1 MARINRR
8 STFVLG
14 LGAASLLVLRTPC
27 AEAAVGEEKE
37 LAKGVKQKSL
47 GEGPAMIPGYSK
59 VTLRDIIFEPGS
71 TIGPNTMK
79 NPMVCHITQG
89 DLTLVQDGKEFVA
102 KKDYVWTCA
111 KDTVEGATNKGT
123 TIAIMRITDLL
134 ES

>member
-1 MARINRR
+1 MASMDRR
-8 STFVLG
+8 STLVLG
-14 LGAASLLVLRTPC
+14 LGAASLLVLRTQS

-37 LAKGVKQKSL
+37 LAKGVKQRSL
-47 GEGPAMIPGYSK
+47 GEGMAMIPGYSK
-59 VTLRDIIFEPGS
+59 VTLRDIIFEPGA
-71 TIGPNTMK
+71 TIAPSTMK

-89 DLTLVQDGKEFVA
+89 ELTLVQDGKEFVA

-123 TIAIMRITDLL
+123 TVAIMRITDLL